1 MENGEK
7 KKFKIWNP
15 FSNKADEG
23 CVPNRELLAYST
35 ALAGQ
40 NMTYQLVNQWIFY
53 FCTNI
58 IGINPLSVGFL
69 TGFSKIWDALND
81 PIVGTLIDRR
91 KTKPGQKLHPYL
103 GKLPVIIG
111 ILTALMF
118 VNFGVGEFAAMV
130 IFLCIYIA
138 WDFTY
143 SFQDVALWGMMA
155 LISPHSHE
163 RERTSQWLNIGVGA
177 GVGAIGLI
185 PLIKGAV
192 ESNSGA
198 IEASFGIAQGKQMTI
213 LFLIFGIVFGFG
225 GELLSIFA
233 YKTKERVAF
242 VHTENRPFK
251 DDIKALLH
259 NKMLLL
265 MLLAQVVNFLS
276 GAIPWV
282 YFFDYCVS
290 FNINGKEVNGST
302 AQFYYGILI
311 SIVSTF
317 TMFFAVKIADKIGGM
332 KNIIIVAQLAN
343 TICRVI
349 AYFVGYQT
357 TKSIITVIIIM
368 AISSVPTNLIGIA
381 QRAMLSDAINLEEW
395 KTGKRTEGVSNS
407 MQNLTN
413 KLTDALKLI
422 FAGFVLSRLGFD
434 SAAGIGG
441 QPEIFY
447 KAQWPL
453 FMLLPALGSILYLIP
468 FMCIKYS
475 KAQMKQVEKELEER
489 HAAQANA
496 EQTAE

>member
-1 MENGEK
+1 M
-7 KKFKIWNP
+7 KIWNP
-15 FSNKADEG
+15 FSKKAEEG
-23 CVPNRELLAYST
+23 CVPNRELFAYST

-40 NMTYQLVNQWIFY
+40 NMTYQLVTQWIFY

-58 IGINPLSVGFL
+58 VGINPLKVGFL
-69 TGFSKIWDALND
+69 TGFSRIWDALND

-103 GKLPVIIG
+103 GKLPVVIG
-111 ILTALMF
+111 AITALMF
-118 VNFGVGEFAAMV
+118 VDFGVGETAAMV
-130 IFLCIYIA
+130 IFLALYMA

-155 LISPHSHE
+155 LISPYSHE

-185 PLIKGAV
+185 PLIKGLV
-192 ESNSGA
+192 ESNTDK
-198 IEASFGIAQGKQMTI
+198 IEAAFHIAPEKQITI
-213 LFLIFGIVFGFG
+213 MFLAFGIVFGFG

-242 VHTENRPFK
+242 VHSENRPFIE
-251 DDIKALLH
+251 DIKALFR

-265 MLLAQVVNFLS
+265 MLSAQVLNFIS
-276 GAIPWV
+276 SAIPWI

-290 FNINGKEVNGST
+290 FNVAGKEINGST
-302 AQFYYGILI
+302 AMFIYGTLI
-311 SIVSTF
+311 SVISTV
-317 TMFFAVKIADKIGGM
+317 TMFFAVKISDRVGGM
-332 KNIIIVAQLAN
+332 KNIIVFAQIMN
-343 TICRVI
+343 TVCRVI
-349 AYFVGYQT
+349 AYFVGFN
-357 TKSIITVIIIM
+357 SLPSMATVVVIM

-381 QRAMLSDAINLEEW
+381 QRALLSDAINYEEW

-422 FAGFVLSRLGFD
+422 FAGVVLSRLGFNAD
-434 SAAGIGG
+434 AGIAG

-468 FMCIKYS
+468 FMFIRYS
-475 KAQMKQVEKELEER
+475 KAQREQVEKELAER
-489 HAAQANA
+489 HAA
-496 EQTAE
+496 EQKEA

>member
-1 MENGEK
+1 MEK
-7 KKFKIWNP
+7 KKIRLWNP
-15 FSNKADEG
+15 FSNKAEEG
-23 CVPNRELLAYST
+23 CVPNRELFAYST

-40 NMTYQLVNQWIFY
+40 NVTYQLVNQWIFY

-58 IGINPLSVGFL
+58 VGIAPLKVGFL

-91 KTKPGQKLHPYL
+91 NTKPGQKLHPYL

-111 ILTALMF
+111 ILTALLF
-118 VNFGVGEFAAMV
+118 VDFGVGEFASMV
-130 IFLCIYIA
+130 IFLCVYLA

-177 GVGAIGLI
+177 GVGIVGLI

-192 ESNSGA
+192 ESNAGK
-198 IEASFGIAQGKQMTI
+198 IESSFGIAEGKQLTI

-225 GELLSIFA
+225 GELFSIFA

-242 VHTENRPFK
+242 VHTENRPFIE
-251 DDIKALLH
+251 DIKALFK

-265 MLLAQVVNFLS
+265 MLSAQVLNFLS

-290 FNINGKEVNGST
+290 FNIHGKEINGST

-311 SIVSTF
+311 SIISTV
-317 TMFFAVKIADKIGGM
+317 TMFFAVKIADRIGGM
-332 KNIIIVAQLAN
+332 KNIIIVAQLVN
-343 TICRVI
+343 VVCRVI
-349 AYFVGYQT
+349 AYFVGYNT

-368 AISSVPTNLIGIA
+368 ALSSVPTNLIGIA
-381 QRAMLSDAINLEEW
+381 QRALLSDAINYEEW

-422 FAGFVLSRLGFD
+422 FAGFVLSMLGF
-434 SAAGIGG
+434 SSEAGIHG

-468 FMCIKYS
+468 FMCIKHS
-475 KAQMKQVEKELEER
+475 KAMMQQVEKELAER
-489 HAAQANA
+489 HEKQNSTEQIA
-496 EQTAE
+496 E